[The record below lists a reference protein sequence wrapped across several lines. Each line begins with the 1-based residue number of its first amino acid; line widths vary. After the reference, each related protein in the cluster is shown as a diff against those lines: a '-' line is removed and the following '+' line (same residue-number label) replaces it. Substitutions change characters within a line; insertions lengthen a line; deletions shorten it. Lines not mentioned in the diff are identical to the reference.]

1 MTQLEDRAGVKASL
15 QGVKSTTDFATFETL
30 FFCAC
35 LFGHENLILRTVRIR
50 LLWGDR
56 GARARG

>member
-15 QGVKSTTDFATFETL
+15 QGVKSTTDFATFER
-30 FFCAC
+30 FVFCAC
-35 LFGHENLILRTVRIR
+35 LFGHESLILRTVRIR

-56 GARARG
+56 GARSRG